1 MTLVIVLGL
10 MTIVAVA
17 ALAWPLLNRRAPAED
32 RAAFDRAIYA
42 DQLAEIARDR
52 DRGLIGAAEAEA
64 ARTEIERRALTALE
78 ADRRGA
84 ATGRHPAG
92 RALAAVLI
100 VALPAAAGLAYV
112 GFGAPDLPGRPFA
125 ERPRP
130 DAPPAMPSAEG
141 IAAMIELIEARIKEA
156 PDDARG
162 WTLLI
167 RLYQRLG
174 REDDAEATYRSAMAA
189 TAKEPENA
197 AAVALAYGETLLA
210 RADGTVTPAAKA
222 AFDAALAA
230 APADPAARY
239 YRGLWQAQSGNPAA
253 ALTIWREVERD
264 APADALWRAKLRAE
278 IERLANESGRD
289 PGAAP

>member
-92 RALAAVLI
+92 RALAAALI

-112 GFGAPDLPGRPFA
+112 GFGAPDLPARPFA
-125 ERPRP
+125 ERPKP
-130 DAPPAMPSAEG
+130 EAPPAMPSAES

-156 PDDARG
+156 PDDTRG

-174 REDDAEATYRSAMAA
+174 RDGEAEATYRRAMEA

-197 AAVALAYGETLLA
+197 AAIALAYGETLLA

-289 PGAAP
+289 PGAGP